1 MTVLFDGEIHVH
13 YRFINLT
20 VFGELSDL
28 SHASGGQ
35 RNGLCGAAEP
45 GALAMI
51 TGLHTGSVPFTMTWH
66 ETEPPLTDDWE
77 EVAEVPFEA
86 ASHDVTLSA
95 FEDGH
100 QVRLPATGSLRARY
114 CASGME
120 EATDQDAPVDRY
132 LLQLWPAPPAPDTI
146 LRETSRSAA
155 YWHSVARETP
165 PPPTQAAR
173 AAARAAEEQKKAA
186 QQARWAAERERRE
199 WGGVAPTPRLRELT
213 GSARTMAA
221 THRDLLDD
229 LALLPPPRQRE
240 IARWLAREA
249 FTYAGLTDDPLALAA
264 LDALD
269 RDAPLPPP
277 FTDPQSAFA
286 HLHPDPTRLIASSR
300 IVRPDDPPPPRYP
313 IHRPSFAIPAL
324 FGATEQD
331 PLQAIVE
338 AFTHAGATYE
348 DRTANLVAALR
359 SRFLA

>member
-1 MTVLFDGEIHVH
+1 MTVIFDGEIHVH

-20 VFGELSDL
+20 VDDDLPDL

-51 TGLHTGSVPFTMTWH
+51 TGLHTGPVPFTMTWH
-66 ETEPPLTDDWE
+66 DTEPPPADDWE
-77 EVAEVPFEA
+77 EVVEVPFEA

-95 FEDGH
+95 FEESH
-100 QVRLPATGSLRARY
+100 QLRLPATGSLRARY
-114 CASGME
+114 CATGME
-120 EATDQDAPVDRY
+120 EATDLETPVDRY
-132 LLQLWPAPPAPDTI
+132 LLQLWPAAPAPDAI

-155 YWHSVARETP
+155 YWHGVAQETP
-165 PPPTQAAR
+165 PPPTQAER

-186 QQARWAAERERRE
+186 QQAQWAAERERRE

-213 GSARTMAA
+213 GNARTMAA

-229 LALLPPPRQRE
+229 LALLPAPRQRE

-249 FTYAGLTDDPLALAA
+249 FTHAGLTDDPQAVAA

-269 RDAPLPPP
+269 RDVPLPPP
-277 FTDPQSAFA
+277 FTDLDAAFA

-300 IVRPDDPPPPRYP
+300 FVRPDDPPPPRYP

-324 FGATEQD
+324 FGATEDD
-331 PLQAIVE
+331 PLQAVVE
-338 AFTHAGATYE
+338 AFTHTEATYE
-348 DRTANLVAALR
+348 DRAADLVAALR
-359 SRFLA
+359 ARFLV